1 MKLKLIRK
9 HRQGGSL
16 VPKFQAGGNPYSF
29 ASYTTQAGNPT
40 PPTSQLVGSGIAKQ
54 IERNTESRTKA
65 HPKAALLNQ
74 AIIDLQGHL
83 YKLGYLKTTDDVDGY
98 MGPKTIA
105 AIKAHNAKE
114 QDYYIDGDRVYRAAV
129 VKGQKREKPKEVK
142 PANVI
147 VEKPVQEQAQKD
159 YTDGPDVVR
168 YSPYNVISSDGS
180 CRRADGSY
188 IEGCA
193 DARNYSYNQFRG
205 EDVVRGDAWRWY
217 TKGSDEPALVNGFNG
232 MPYDD
237 VRAKQSA
244 EMNET
249 LKSVVNNGKYKSQ
262 WMGSRDPQKVKYNN
276 DIQARNKNAAAAF
289 RSKFNVND
297 LNKDTVY
304 GLDIYYPGSPYPG
317 RAFVEGNDGRSNT
330 HTGSAYFDAKT
341 QQWMVFDN
349 SGKGHVRPLSE
360 FTDGKGSEGVRVKA
374 IGPAYIRKGG
384 AKDSNSSNGSN
395 SPRGALASASD
406 FFSGLLK

>member
-1 MKLKLIRK
+1 M
-9 HRQGGSL
+9 
-16 VPKFQAGGNPYSF
+16 PKFQAGGNPYSF
-29 ASYTTQAGNPT
+29 ASYTTQARNTPT
-40 PPTSQLVGSGIAKQ
+40 PIVGRGREIVEQ
-54 IERNTESRTKA
+54 IERNTKYQTET
-65 HPKAALLNQ
+65 HPKARLLNKG
-74 AIIDLQGHL
+74 AIDLQKHL
-83 YKLGYLKTTDDVDGY
+83 HKTGYLKSTKDIDGII
-98 MGPKTIA
+98 GPKTIA

-129 VKGQKREKPKEVK
+129 VKGQKQEKPKEVK
-142 PANVI
+142 PANAT
-147 VEKPVQEQAQKD
+147 VEKPVQKQAQND

-205 EDVVRGDAWRWY
+205 EDVVKGDAWRWY

-249 LKSVVNNGKYKSQ
+249 LKSVVNNGEYKSK
-262 WMGSRDPQKVKYNN
+262 WMGSSDPQKVKYNN

-297 LNKDTVY
+297 LNKDIVY

-374 IGPAYIRKGG
+374 IGPAYIRKGE
-384 AKDSNSSNGSN
+384 AKNSNSSNGAN
-395 SPRGALASASD
+395 SLRGALASVSD
-406 FFSGLLK
+406 FFGGLLK

>member
-1 MKLKLIRK
+1 M
-9 HRQGGSL
+9 
-16 VPKFQAGGNPYSF
+16 PKFQAGGNPFSF
-29 ASYTTQAGNPT
+29 ASYTTQARNT
-40 PPTSQLVGSGIAKQ
+40 PPQFVERGREIVEQEK
-54 IERNTESRTKA
+54 RNTKSQTEA
-65 HPKAALLNQ
+65 HPKARLLNKG
-74 AIIDLQGHL
+74 AIDLQKHL
-83 YKLGYLKTTDDVDGY
+83 YKTGYLKSTKEIDGII
-98 MGPKTIA
+98 GQNTIA

-114 QDYYIDGDRVYRAAV
+114 QDYYIDGDRVYRVAV
-129 VKGQKREKPKEVK
+129 VKGQKKEKSQK
-142 PANVI
+142 PQPENAT

-168 YSPYNVISSDGS
+168 YSPYNVISDDGS

-205 EDVVRGDAWRWY
+205 EDVVKGDAWRWY
-217 TKGSDEPALVNGFNG
+217 TKGSEEPALVNGFNG

-249 LKSVVNNGKYKSQ
+249 LKRVVNNGEYKSQ
-262 WMGSRDPQKVKYNN
+262 WMGSSDPQKAKYNA
-276 DIQARNKNAAAAF
+276 DIQSRNKKAAAAF

-374 IGPAYIRKGG
+374 IGPAYIKKGE
-384 AKDSNSSNGSN
+384 AKNSNSSNGAN
-395 SPRGALASASD
+395 SPKGVLASVSD